1 MDNSRFKFLPEI
13 KSDFATKISDSSG
26 DRKHEDATMMEKTIT
41 DATIQ
46 SLRSRIEY
54 LEKRLVERN
63 ATINNLKKKVENQE
77 STIRYCFTKLE
88 TRNVYDA
95 KTESPRHDINAGPGP
110 DAGPHNPVQVV
121 PISIMRVHR
130 DCVVDIALK
139 NVSCVP
145 RSSQ

>member
-77 STIRYCFTKLE
+77 STIRCCFTELE

-95 KTESPRHDINAGPGP
+95 KTAGPRR
-110 DAGPHNPVQVV
+110 DAGSHDPVQVV
-121 PISIMRVHR
+121 PISITRVSHGR
-130 DCVVDIALK
+130 IIALGD
-139 NVSCVP
+139 VSCVP
-145 RSSQ
+145 RSTQ